1 MWLIIFAAVII
12 TAIGGLIYLAAGFH
26 RFAVVKKIAEKNKA
40 AAWVIS
46 FAAVA
51 VIALP
56 WLLFV
61 NAWAMAVVLIHL
73 FLFNLIFDAVSFIAS
88 KIRKRK
94 PERNISTTAAMVF
107 TAAYL
112 SIGWYAAHNVV
123 ITHYDLTTEKNIGE
137 PLRIALIA
145 DVHLGITLDGDEF
158 AEQMKRL
165 DDLNVD
171 AVMIAGDFVDDDSNR
186 ADMEKACAALG
197 NIKTKY
203 GVFFAYGNHDM
214 GYFDGSRDFSVEDFA
229 HELDK
234 NGVTILIEDKI
245 IMNDKICII
254 GRDDAYA
261 EGRMPIAEFMK
272 NTPDSAY
279 SIVLDHQPSD
289 YDAEAESG
297 VDLVLSGH
305 THGGHIFPTGYV
317 GTLTG
322 INDRIYGHEKRGN
335 SDFIVTSGI
344 SGWAIPFKTGTKSEI
359 VIVDIK
365 NRSEQALNE

>member
-107 TAAYL
+107 TVAYL

-145 DVHLGITLDGDEF
+145 DAHLGITLDGDEF

-203 GVFFAYGNHDM
+203 GVFYVYGNHDM
-214 GYFDGSRDFSVEDFA
+214 GYFDGSRDFSVEDLA

-245 IMNDKICII
+245 IMNDKVCII
-254 GRDDAYA
+254 GRDDAYH
-261 EGRMPIAEFMK
+261 ERMPIAEFMK
-272 NTPDSAY
+272 NTESSTY

-322 INDRIYGHEKRGN
+322 VNDRIYGHEKRGN

-344 SGWAIPFKTGTKSEI
+344 SGWAIPFKTGAKSEI
-359 VIVDIK
+359 VIVDI
-365 NRSEQALNE
+365 NNESDI

>member
-51 VIALP
+51 VIALL

-107 TAAYL
+107 TVAYL

-145 DVHLGITLDGDEF
+145 DAHLGITLDGDEF
-158 AEQMKRL
+158 AEQLKRL

-171 AVMIAGDFVDDDSNR
+171 AVMIAGDFVDDDSNK

-203 GVFFAYGNHDM
+203 GVFYVYGNHDM
-214 GYFDGSRDFSVEDFA
+214 GYFDGSRDFSVEDLA

-245 IMNDKICII
+245 IMNDKVCII
-254 GRDDAYA
+254 GRDDAYH
-261 EGRMPIAEFMK
+261 ERMPIAEFMK
-272 NTPDSAY
+272 NTESSTY

-322 INDRIYGHEKRGN
+322 VNDRIYGHEKRGN

-344 SGWAIPFKTGTKSEI
+344 SGWAIPFKTGAKSEI
-359 VIVDIK
+359 VIIDIK
-365 NRSEQALNE
+365 NRS